1 MIEFDNEF
9 NLKKHCFVVLG
20 NSSKEDVFI
29 SRSISDFR
37 SYLHLKICNDCFLEM
52 ENPNNVDFLEL
63 QHSGCGE
70 QFCIFIVDKDIVF
83 EIIKGDIEDKEIYID
98 ESINEIL
105 MDALKQKKIMYSV
118 SNFS

>member
-20 NSSKEDVFI
+20 NSSKEDIFI
-29 SRSISDFR
+29 SKSISDFR
-37 SYLHLKICNDCFLEM
+37 SYLHFKICDDCFLDM
-52 ENPNNVDFLEL
+52 KDPNNVDFLEL

-70 QFCIFIVDKDIVF
+70 QLCIFIVESEIVF
-83 EIIKGDIEDKEIYID
+83 ETIQGDIEDEEIYID
-98 ESINEIL
+98 EKINNIL
-105 MDALKQKKIMYSV
+105 MNALKQKKIMYSV